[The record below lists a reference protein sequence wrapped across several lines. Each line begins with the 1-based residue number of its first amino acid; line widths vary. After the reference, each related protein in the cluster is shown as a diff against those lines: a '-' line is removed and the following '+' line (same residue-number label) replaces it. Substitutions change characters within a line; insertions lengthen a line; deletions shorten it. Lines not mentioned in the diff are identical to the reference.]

1 MTTVDNTPPDSAWVR
16 RQILE
21 MKEATLRG
29 AIMSKAL
36 ATPLATWCE
45 ILCGTPPDAIR
56 LTVSYWSQAELG
68 MPTPGEF
75 MEVCDRY
82 TLSEVADQI
91 NHVTIEGEL

>member
-1 MTTVDNTPPDSAWVR
+1 MITVNGTPPDNEWLR
-16 RQILE
+16 RQV
-21 MKEATLRG
+21 
-29 AIMSKAL
+29 L
-36 ATPLATWCE
+36 AMAENTSSRTVKTAPLATWCE
-45 ILCGTPPDAIR
+45 ILCGTPPDVIR

-91 NHVTIEGEL
+91 NHVTIEGEDQ